1 MPAPPLCA
9 PGSKAL
15 LVASTGGHLA
25 ELIRLE
31 ERAGLAPDSLWVTF
45 DTPQSRESLSG
56 RRVVTLPYIGPR
68 DLKGTVAALPTL
80 RSLLTKEKFDVAIS
94 TGAAVATAAL
104 PLAVLHGIRSLYV
117 ESVCRLDGPS
127 TTGRLLRLV
136 PKVEL
141 HTPAPGWAGGRWKR
155 TDSVLDDFRSVPRE
169 NSHRPR
175 KVFVTLGTIRGYRF
189 DSVVDAMLASGYAND
204 ETVWQL
210 GDTRRTDDLPGTV
223 VDYLGPQEFR
233 RAAADADVVV
243 THAGVGTLMELLTMG
258 IYPVQAIR
266 RASRGEHVDD
276 HQTEIADLVNRQ
288 DLGRAVE
295 GPGLTSEVIEW
306 AATRRIVDDLHASTT
321 NEPSEKADNA
331 NS

>member
-1 MPAPPLCA
+1 MSAPPLCA

-31 ERAGLAPDSLWVTF
+31 ERIGLDRDSLWVTF
-45 DTPQSRESLSG
+45 DTPQSRESLAG
-56 RRVVTLPYIGPR
+56 RRLVTLPYIGPR
-68 DLKGTVAALPTL
+68 DLKGTLAALPRV
-80 RSLLTKEKFDVAIS
+80 RSLLAREKFDVAIS

-104 PLAVLHGIRSLYV
+104 PLAALHGVRSLYV
-117 ESVCRLDGPS
+117 ESVCRLYGPS
-127 TTGRLLRLV
+127 TTGRLLRFA
-136 PKVEL
+136 PGVEL
-141 HTPAPGWAGGRWKR
+141 HTPAAGWAGGRWR
-155 TDSVLDDFRSVPRE
+155 LTDSILEDFRSEPRDTA
-169 NSHRPR
+169 HHPR

-210 GDTRRTDDLPGTV
+210 GDTTRSDDLPGTV
-223 VDYLGPQEFR
+223 TDYLTPQEFR
-233 RAAADADVVV
+233 QAASEADVVV
-243 THAGVGTLMELLTMG
+243 THAGVGTFMELLKMG

-266 RASRGEHVDD
+266 RASRREHVDD

-295 GPGLTSEVIEW
+295 GPDLTGEVIEW
-306 AATRRIVDDLHASTT
+306 AATRRIVDDLHAATT
-321 NEPSEKADNA
+321 DAPH
-331 NS
+331 